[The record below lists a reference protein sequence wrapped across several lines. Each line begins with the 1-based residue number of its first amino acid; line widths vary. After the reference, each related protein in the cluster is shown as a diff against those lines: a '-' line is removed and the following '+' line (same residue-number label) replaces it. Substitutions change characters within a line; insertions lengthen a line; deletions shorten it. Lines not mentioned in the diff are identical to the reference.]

1 LDFHDQVAKRRLVTL
16 RNRIFSPVTLALLLL
31 LAGAGVVFAQL
42 EGGER
47 GVPPIDSASTYEV
60 TGINVDVVA
69 PTADAARYEGWR
81 EAQLKGWQVLWAK
94 VNNRPVGEAPK
105 LADSVLNSI
114 VSAVSIEQEQIG
126 PTRYIATLG
135 ILFDRSRA
143 GPMLGGIQ
151 GEIRRSVPMLIIP
164 VMQTGSTFQSF
175 ESRSEWQRAWAR
187 FRTGN
192 SPVDYIRPVGSGID
206 PLLLNVEQA
215 GRPGRGWWRMLLDQ
229 YGATDILVPEV
240 QLKHFYP
247 GGPVIGV
254 FTGRHG
260 PDNRL
265 LVRFGL
271 RVERSALIPK
281 LLDEGVRR
289 LDAAYSAAL
298 QQGMLAPDPSLNA
311 VMPLTDAIADQIE
324 KASAALT
331 EPETT
336 APVPVGP
343 ASTFSIQ
350 VDTPTSASV
359 GQAELSVS
367 RIRGVT
373 SALTTS
379 LALGGTSVMRV
390 TFAGDASAL
399 QAALQAQGWSTQ
411 VSGSTIRISRP
422 DPGNR

>member
-1 LDFHDQVAKRRLVTL
+1 MTL
-16 RNRIFSPVTLALLLL
+16 RALLFSPFTLALFLL

-60 TGINVDVVA
+60 TGIDVDVFA

-94 VNNRPVGEAPK
+94 VNNRPPAEAPK
-105 LADSVLNSI
+105 LTDSVLNSI
-114 VSAVSIEQEQIG
+114 VSAVAVEQEQIG

-135 ILFDRSRA
+135 ILFDRARA

-206 PLLLNVEQA
+206 PLLLNVDQTQ
-215 GRPGRGWWRMLLDQ
+215 RPGRGWWRMLLDQ
-229 YGATDILVPEV
+229 YGATDILVPGV
-240 QLKHFYP
+240 QLRHFYP
-247 GGPVIGV
+247 GGPVIGI
-254 FTGRHG
+254 FTARHG

-265 LVRFGL
+265 IARFGL
-271 RVERSALIPK
+271 RVERSALIPR

-289 LDAAYSAAL
+289 IDATYTAAL
-298 QQGMLAPDPSLNA
+298 QRGMLAPDPSLNA
-311 VMPLTDAIADQIE
+311 VMPMTDAIAEQIE
-324 KASAALT
+324 NASAALT
-331 EPETT
+331 EPVTA

-343 ASTFSIQ
+343 AATFSVQ
-350 VDTPTSASV
+350 VDTPTAASV
-359 GQAELSVS
+359 GQAELAVS
-367 RIRGVT
+367 RVSGVT
-373 SALTTS
+373 SAITTS

-390 TFAGDASAL
+390 TFAGDAGAL
-399 QAALQAQGWSTQ
+399 QAALQAQGWSAQ
-411 VSGSTIRISRP
+411 ASGSTIRISRP
-422 DPGNR
+422 DGGNR